1 MHASAAPPR
10 SVDLAASGGVNG
22 ETPRSAASA
31 RAGDGNVSGRHDWQT
46 FCAAYFPNRRRHD
59 LEALVAYGAHRRH
72 TKVTEHR
79 KTALPEAECGPI
91 GRSGL
96 QVWED
101 EGGATA

>member
-10 SVDLAASGGVNG
+10 SAVSALA
-22 ETPRSAASA
+22 PA
-31 RAGDGNVSGRHDWQT
+31 RAGDGKVSGRLDWQT
-46 FCAAYFPNRRRHD
+46 FCATYFPNRRRHD
-59 LEALVAYGAHRRH
+59 LAALVAYGAHRRD
-72 TKVTEHR
+72 TKDTGPR